1 MRRLIHNKF
10 VTVST
15 GKLVAISIITSILAT
30 ILLTAGLGLV
40 FTKKLSPDIFIV
52 NSIIG
57 TIVPALVA
65 PFVISLLKQ
74 ATNWEQV
81 NQELKRENAK
91 SKKLEAEATQ
101 KARDMQ
107 AVNELAIEC
116 AAAPPE
122 ADIFKLIADKLRAI
136 TNALGVGITAYDP
149 AARTLTTKYISV
161 SGQILSAANQLVGH
175 NLLGMINH
183 VSPEMESRMLMGVVE
198 IFPDLSEVSFGMVPK
213 PIALAVKNTLGVGT
227 FTGMALSHGGKLIG
241 TAIIAQRTG
250 EPEPDPAVYKT
261 LAHVAAVSIQR
272 KKTDDSLRESEA
284 KFRAIIENLSEGILL
299 LDEKGVVIE
308 WNASQ
313 EALTGYK
320 RDEVLGRHVWD
331 VQYQLMPESQRTSD
345 ILESTKQQVQH
356 ILASGK
362 FAHFHQPVE
371 VALQSKEGY
380 TKNILQTLFPILT
393 DTGWRIGS
401 LMRDISAR
409 KQAEA
414 DRDRLITEL
423 KSKNIELEQFTYTV
437 SHDLKAPLITIKGF
451 LGLLEQDVLAGNDLQ
466 TQKDM
471 TRIAEA
477 VNKMQLLLNE
487 LLELSRIGRVV
498 NPSQAV
504 AFEMIVQ
511 EAMTA
516 VRGRLDARGIMPVID
531 PDLPT
536 VFVDRTRVIQVMQ
549 NLLDNAAKFIGDRSD
564 PQIMI
569 GTQGN
574 DVDGKPV
581 FYVKDNGIGVAPNQI
596 ENLFGLFKKL
606 NPDAEGT
613 GIGLVLIK
621 RIIEVHGGRVWI
633 TSDGLG
639 HGATVWFTLPT
650 P

>member
-1 MRRLIHNKF
+1 MQRFIQNKF

-15 GKLVAISIITSILAT
+15 GKLVAISIVTSILAT
-30 ILLTAGLGLV
+30 ILLTAGLGLA
-40 FTKKLSPDIFIV
+40 FTIKLSPDIFIV

-81 NQELKRENAK
+81 NQDLKSENAK

-122 ADIFKLIADKLRAI
+122 ADIFKLIADKLRNI
-136 TNALGVGITAYDP
+136 TNALGVGITVYDP

-175 NLLGMINH
+175 NLLGMINQ
-183 VSPEMESRMLMGVVE
+183 VSPEMESRMLTGGVE
-198 IFPDLSEVSFGMVPK
+198 IFPDLSDVSFGAVPK
-213 PIALAVKNTLGVGT
+213 PVALAVKNALGVGT
-227 FTGMALSHGGKLIG
+227 FTGMVLSHGGKLIG

-250 EPEPDPAVYKT
+250 EPDPDPAVYKT

-272 KKTDDSLRESEA
+272 KKADDSLRESEA

-299 LDEKGVVIE
+299 LDEQGIVIE

-313 EALTGYK
+313 EALTGFK

-331 VQYQLMPESQRTSD
+331 VQYQLMPENQRTSEN
-345 ILESTKQQVQH
+345 LEKTREQVQH

-362 FAHFHQPVE
+362 FAHFHRPVE
-371 VALQSKEGY
+371 VTLQSKEGR

-401 LMRDISAR
+401 LTRDISVR
-409 KQAEA
+409 KQAET
-414 DRDRLITEL
+414 DRDRLIAEL

-451 LGLLEQDVLAGNDLQ
+451 LGLLEQDVLAGNHIQ
-466 TQKDM
+466 MQKDM

-487 LLELSRIGRVV
+487 LLELSRIGRIV
-498 NPSQAV
+498 NPSQEV
-504 AFEMIVQ
+504 AFGTIVQ
-511 EAMTA
+511 DAISA
-516 VRGRLDARGIMPVID
+516 VRGRLDTQNIKLDIEQN
-531 PDLPT
+531 LPT
-536 VFVDRTRVIQVMQ
+536 VFVDRTRVVQVMQ
-549 NLLDNAAKFIGDRSD
+549 NLLDNAAKFMGDQIN
-564 PQIMI
+564 PQIAV
-569 GTQGN
+569 GTQGY
-574 DVDGKPV
+574 DKDGKTI
-581 FYVKDNGIGVAPNQI
+581 FYVKDNGIGIAPNQVGQ
-596 ENLFGLFKKL
+596 LFGLFKKL

-639 HGATVWFTLPT
+639 HGTTVWFTLPT